1 MIECESKL
9 PAWLDFLAYQSPK
22 NCTEE
27 IKEVIEV
34 KTIAELSAL
43 ADEKIFKDFS
53 CLVDPKAWEQ
63 VNFRVVWKGL
73 QIKLLPPLVHWGKVA
88 HGKLQ
93 IKLYDQKTAQFQ
105 GYLNANVYPQFQKI
119 KFSGMQKSDFATQK
133 QVGEMLLRTYLEVVK
148 QFSCDGA
155 SINYFETDA
164 QTKLDVAYLLKKVGF
179 ESKRQSPW
187 NKFEIYKKEGQWY
200 YYTTSTNKHKGKT
213 AGNYT
218 RLDIYPDASFEH
230 KATVFIGAQVKYVLS
245 SDHI

>member
-1 MIECESKL
+1 MESELKL
-9 PAWLDFLAYQSPK
+9 TAWLGFPAYQSPK
-22 NCTEE
+22 SSIED

-53 CLVDPKAWEQ
+53 CLIDPKSWEG
-63 VNFRVVWKGL
+63 VNFRIMWKGL
-73 QIKLLPPLVHWGKVA
+73 QIRLLLPLVRWEKVS

-105 GYLNANVYPQFQKI
+105 GYLNANVYPQSKKI

-133 QVGEMLLRTYLEVVK
+133 QVGETLLRTYLEVVK

>member
-1 MIECESKL
+1 MESELKL
-9 PAWLDFLAYQSPK
+9 TAWLGFPAYQSPK
-22 NCTEE
+22 SSTEDL
-27 IKEVIEV
+27 KEVIEV

-53 CLVDPKAWEQ
+53 CLIDPKSWEG
-63 VNFRVVWKGL
+63 VNFRIVWKGL
-73 QIKLLPPLVHWGKVA
+73 QIRLLLPFVRWEKVS

-105 GYLNANVYPQFQKI
+105 GYLNANVYPQSKKI

-133 QVGEMLLRTYLEVVK
+133 QVGETLLRTYLEVVK

-164 QTKLDVAYLLKKVGF
+164 QTKLDVAYLLTKVGF
-179 ESKRQSPW
+179 ESKRQSLW

-200 YYTTSTNKHKGKT
+200 YYTISPNKHKGKT

-218 RLDIYPDASFEH
+218 RLDTYPDPSFEH
-230 KATVFIGAQVKYVLS
+230 KATVFIGGKVKYTFPS
-245 SDHI
+245 NRI